1 MASVDYSGLTEHL
14 PSLSFEAPLTEEEK
28 VFSKKLR
35 LRCWAQTLCGCA
47 HAAFYCKLLTAIRC
61 RVLDESCFHHSW
73 MSKFLILRID
83 SGSLRIGVL
92 GCGVLGKQLVLALL
106 QLSDLTP
113 ANITVSTRRPENLSE
128 LTKLGVKCI
137 YDNKRMAASVDVM
150 FLCCLP
156 SHLITVSS
164 QIRGCMSESCI
175 VYSFVTAVPVL
186 RLKHLLAHSTI
197 VRPQYSH
204 CGDPWV
210 KLWESHKNA
219 LGALLDQ
226 EVIEVSS
233 PFKESGNVCVNHK
246 WFEEVIYSILNVC
259 YFLKV
264 PHKSTVNLLNEVL
277 FSPTEGVEALG
288 EPTLFACESFVNA
301 TCAQSLS
308 YKSPFPWFDLST
320 VSQNDTPLT
329 RFLWLHPRLQHHLS
343 FIYRVSL
350 LKKRDWFDT
359 EDYCDR

>member
-233 PFKESGNVCVNHK
+233 PFKESVPQKAWKHWENQLCLRAKALSMQHVRNHYH
-246 WFEEVIYSILNVC
+246 IRAHSHGSTCRPCHRMTHPSQGSSGYILACSITSAS
-259 YFLKV
+259 Y
-264 PHKSTVNLLNEVL
+264 T
-277 FSPTEGVEALG
+277 
-288 EPTLFACESFVNA
+288 ACP
-301 TCAQSLS
+301 C
-308 YKSPFPWFDLST
+308 
-320 VSQNDTPLT
+320 
-329 RFLWLHPRLQHHLS
+329 
-343 FIYRVSL
+343 
-350 LKKRDWFDT
+350 
-359 EDYCDR
+359 